1 MEWYFYLGLFLW
13 ILAQITRADET
24 NGIKN
29 NILCLSLFVV
39 AWPLVISTIAYKL
52 IVGDING

>member
-1 MEWYFYLGLFLW
+1 MEWYLYVGIFLW
-13 ILAQITRADET
+13 ILAQITRVDET

-29 NILCLSLFVV
+29 NIICLSLFIV

-52 IVGDING
+52 IIGEVK